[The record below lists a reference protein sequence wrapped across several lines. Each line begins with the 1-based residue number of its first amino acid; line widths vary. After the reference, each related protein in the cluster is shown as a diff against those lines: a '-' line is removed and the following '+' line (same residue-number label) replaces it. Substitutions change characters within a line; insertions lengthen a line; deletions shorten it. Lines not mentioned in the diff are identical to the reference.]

1 MTNRKKDIKKRTPF
15 GLKRKWFLTM
25 MSLLMVF
32 QILRSS
38 FFVLAAD
45 APSEPMPT
53 AMPQSTSGQEPLP
66 TPEQIPTPAPE
77 STYMPEASATPG
89 ATHEPESSA
98 TPGATLAPVFAPILA
113 PILTQSDDM
122 LSPAA
127 LPLWKP
133 EEIKYKL
140 TLNDNEVSEGVEI
153 SSKDTL
159 SLSIDFVMKL
169 DINNPAHEQVITA
182 KGPYS
187 IIELPDEIC
196 LPTAL
201 ASLEVTAYENG
212 TSITLGTLN
221 SSGKEIIFTF
231 ADDLLTKLKDVGG
244 EGIGNGKAGFEV
256 SLDMTEIGDK
266 QDIKIVFGTES
277 DAKTYSIKVEDNI
290 PKDAEIEKTGKLNSA
305 DNTIE
310 WTVTATMGGK
320 EYLDDSGNQLPFV
333 FKDNL
338 GTKQSYVDG
347 SFKAADSNGT
357 SIDVSMLEVSR
368 NTTTKEQTLTHTYTP
383 DPAAITKGK
392 TIRYTYKTKIN
403 PSAYVNASG
412 EMVNGTTPTNAKIEN
427 MAQLWAGDASIT
439 KPAKGAVDFNMAK
452 EWMEK
457 TGNPMSG
464 SPTGKVEW
472 KIIIDT
478 NGYGFESITLH
489 DKLGYPEHN
498 GTVYPLEV
506 EKILYQYDTGL
517 SSEMEGKFQEGD
529 KFSLLKGEEGYTFT
543 NLDGVNKIVVTY
555 TSSFESEQAF
565 TEYKRTNGS
574 DPENEAWIDW
584 EWKDYYGEGTEGHGA
599 KTPSVSKPAGI
610 VSGVIA
616 KSGTYDSA
624 AQEITWEITVNSNA
638 ITIDNLKVID
648 RIPKDQEYVD
658 GSLVTAGWKANKQD
672 DGSVEFIYETS
683 PVTTKQTFQ
692 FKTKIIDKSFYADN
706 VSSRTFTNTA
716 ELYED
721 TTRMAEVTAGV
732 ACKSQVIEKK
742 AGAYH
747 YGTQQLSWSI
757 VVNQNKEEMK
767 KIQVVDTLPTG
778 LTLVEGS
785 VKYKMEGGSSTVPEK
800 ILPKVAGI
808 ADAPGYSYT
817 NGIFTIYLSDMDAGG
832 GTATITYDTQVDVNK
847 LSEFNTGNKDV
858 AINNKAVLKN
868 DYGYRDVESS
878 ATKKLPSN
886 SLSKMGTIPNDNK
899 SCIEYTV
906 KINGSKVTLPKG
918 SYIEDTLPAGLQLDL
933 ASIKLFEANVDAG
946 GNFSQGTQVNGSNY
960 RITSTGTPDG
970 KLKFKLEFPADCGNK
985 AYILVYRATIIDK
998 DKAPF
1003 RNMVAMNN
1011 QKFSPEASHELS
1023 KEYINKNYSTGS
1035 LFRGTR
1041 LEINL
1046 TDSADEAQTLEGAVF
1061 ELLYEGNV
1069 IQVSQTN
1076 GAGKITFYGL
1086 TNGTT
1091 YTLRQISAPAGYD
1104 NLSPIEIK
1112 IEKTGLTEL
1121 PLKNSQKKPDSG
1133 NNNSGNAGGGEGG
1146 SEGSHN
1152 DSGSS
1157 EKAALTSV
1165 PIVKAGQAG
1174 EGDNALTQDNVSA
1187 YGEKQLPKTGG
1198 VWGTGIIYLAG
1209 AAGMLSGIAAAA
1221 LGKSRKGKYKK
1232 AAIVFISLGAALI
1245 LITLFSNLLSIYK
1258 KQQDIADFENKD
1270 LIVKAVS
1277 IEDIRA
1283 GEEVSGEKNYDA
1295 QADALLDENGVMAVL
1310 SIPSISCKEVIREGS
1325 SKGTLAKALG
1335 HMEGTAFPG
1344 QIGNCAIAG
1353 HRNYNF
1359 GMYFNRLDEVEL
1371 DDEITISTQTNT
1383 FTYKVTEIKVV
1394 EPEDLS
1400 VLEQGDDTRV
1410 TLITCT
1416 PLYIATHRLIVI
1428 GELI

>member
-368 NTTTKEQTLTHTYTP
+368 NTTTKEQILTHTYTP

-574 DPENEAWIDW
+574 DPKNEAWIDW

-672 DGSVEFIYETS
+672 GGSVEFIYETS

-767 KIQVVDTLPTG
+767 KFKWLIHFQRDLRW
-778 LTLVEGS
+778 LR
-785 VKYKMEGGSSTVPEK
+785 
-800 ILPKVAGI
+800 
-808 ADAPGYSYT
+808 
-817 NGIFTIYLSDMDAGG
+817 
-832 GTATITYDTQVDVNK
+832 
-847 LSEFNTGNKDV
+847 
-858 AINNKAVLKN
+858 AV
-868 DYGYRDVESS
+868 
-878 ATKKLPSN
+878 
-886 SLSKMGTIPNDNK
+886 
-899 SCIEYTV
+899 
-906 KINGSKVTLPKG
+906 
-918 SYIEDTLPAGLQLDL
+918 
-933 ASIKLFEANVDAG
+933 
-946 GNFSQGTQVNGSNY
+946 
-960 RITSTGTPDG
+960 
-970 KLKFKLEFPADCGNK
+970 
-985 AYILVYRATIIDK
+985 
-998 DKAPF
+998 
-1003 RNMVAMNN
+1003 
-1011 QKFSPEASHELS
+1011 
-1023 KEYINKNYSTGS
+1023 
-1035 LFRGTR
+1035 
-1041 LEINL
+1041 
-1046 TDSADEAQTLEGAVF
+1046 
-1061 ELLYEGNV
+1061 
-1069 IQVSQTN
+1069 
-1076 GAGKITFYGL
+1076 
-1086 TNGTT
+1086 
-1091 YTLRQISAPAGYD
+1091 
-1104 NLSPIEIK
+1104 
-1112 IEKTGLTEL
+1112 
-1121 PLKNSQKKPDSG
+1121 
-1133 NNNSGNAGGGEGG
+1133 
-1146 SEGSHN
+1146 
-1152 DSGSS
+1152 
-1157 EKAALTSV
+1157 
-1165 PIVKAGQAG
+1165 
-1174 EGDNALTQDNVSA
+1174 
-1187 YGEKQLPKTGG
+1187 
-1198 VWGTGIIYLAG
+1198 
-1209 AAGMLSGIAAAA
+1209 
-1221 LGKSRKGKYKK
+1221 
-1232 AAIVFISLGAALI
+1232 
-1245 LITLFSNLLSIYK
+1245 
-1258 KQQDIADFENKD
+1258 
-1270 LIVKAVS
+1270 
-1277 IEDIRA
+1277 
-1283 GEEVSGEKNYDA
+1283 
-1295 QADALLDENGVMAVL
+1295 
-1310 SIPSISCKEVIREGS
+1310 
-1325 SKGTLAKALG
+1325 
-1335 HMEGTAFPG
+1335 
-1344 QIGNCAIAG
+1344 
-1353 HRNYNF
+1353 
-1359 GMYFNRLDEVEL
+1359 
-1371 DDEITISTQTNT
+1371 
-1383 FTYKVTEIKVV
+1383 
-1394 EPEDLS
+1394 
-1400 VLEQGDDTRV
+1400 
-1410 TLITCT
+1410 
-1416 PLYIATHRLIVI
+1416 
-1428 GELI
+1428 